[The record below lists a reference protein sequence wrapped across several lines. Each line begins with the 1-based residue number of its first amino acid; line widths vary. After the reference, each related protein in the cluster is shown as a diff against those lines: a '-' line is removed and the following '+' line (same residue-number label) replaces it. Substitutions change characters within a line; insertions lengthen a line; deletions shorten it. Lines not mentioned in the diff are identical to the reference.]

1 MVAGQLAGL
10 DGVFVPSGSRSGSH
24 AATKAPAGPGGQD
37 TAAWLLHPPGF
48 THWSLVHSYFKA
60 ERSKTELERNY
71 NFHPVPCYCL
81 LQSCTNVGLSGSGP
95 TSPHWSQLRTYL
107 QVTRGK
113 TQVVAAPGHL
123 PWPLLGATG
132 TSCSH
137 GRGHCCTLT
146 MHSRF
151 YCRST
156 YSF

>member
-1 MVAGQLAGL
+1 MLVLMGFLFHLGAEVGPMQPPKHLRGQVARTRQ
-10 DGVFVPSGSRSGSH
+10 PGSCTH
-24 AATKAPAGPGGQD
+24 
-37 TAAWLLHPPGF
+37 
-48 THWSLVHSYFKA
+48 HWSLVHSYFKA